1 MSRSDLNLNPI
12 REKLMMQKRQLNLPD
27 SSGIDVDWD
36 APNPEVQNPGA
47 QATYQQT
54 VEMLQQR
61 SGQSPGTS
69 ATPTARA
76 DHLELHRH
84 RLLAIAEHINE
95 LSLQQERAM
104 VEIRQIGERI
114 AREQHLFQG
123 SSDRSAALATW
134 LDTDNA
140 IVAWVE
146 SEEDGGLF
154 LAYRPVKFDQEHHT
168 ANQVAQALRQQTAR
182 RRSHRSADPT
192 LGPDILWAEPLTFF
206 RSGWQALT
214 DGLATWLSTA
224 TTPSARPRL
233 TPMDGAMWFGG
244 GVISRLALN
253 LILAAYPGLW
263 SIAVAIVTAITAYAL
278 YRATLAPRLDFSLAY
293 RVLLAVAGLI
303 LGGHL

>member
-1 MSRSDLNLNPI
+1 MSRSDPNLKPI

-27 SSGIDVDWD
+27 SSDIDVDWD
-36 APNPEVQNPGA
+36 APHSGA
-47 QATYQQT
+47 QHPASQATYQQT

-61 SGQSPGTS
+61 SGQFPGNSAASTS
-69 ATPTARA
+69 RA
-76 DHLELHRH
+76 DLLELHRQ

-104 VEIRQIGERI
+104 VEIRQLGERMM
-114 AREQHLFQG
+114 REQHLFQG
-123 SSDRSAALATW
+123 SSDRSAALTTW
-134 LDTDNA
+134 LDTNNA

-154 LAYRPVKFDQEHHT
+154 LAYRPVEFDQEHRS
-168 ANQVAQALRQQTAR
+168 ANQVAQTLRQQTAR
-182 RRSHRSADPT
+182 RPPHQSPDPI

-214 DGLATWLSTA
+214 DGLTTWISTA
-224 TTPSARPRL
+224 STPSARPRL

-263 SIAVAIVTAITAYAL
+263 SVAVTIVTAMTAYAL